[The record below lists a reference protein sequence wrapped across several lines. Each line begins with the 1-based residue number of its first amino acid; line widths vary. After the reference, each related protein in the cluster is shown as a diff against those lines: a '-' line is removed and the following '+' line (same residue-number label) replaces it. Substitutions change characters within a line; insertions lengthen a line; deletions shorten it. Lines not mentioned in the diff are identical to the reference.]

1 LNKKK
6 ILITGY
12 PHTGTS
18 ILKSKFGECDNLHEV
33 INECDYVHSRIINDS
48 GNNEFIV
55 VKSPVLPLELRK
67 YKLKYNVEVTEAKY
81 YEYSIIITNRN
92 PWNLFTSII
101 KRGYDPLSGCKDHLN
116 SKYYHTIDEYLVM
129 CTLFLDALEN
139 KYPNVYPIKYE
150 DFFDNDGES
159 IKQIMTSI
167 GLTYDDDIFTKKT
180 KNYKIDSRVDVP
192 TEKPT
197 DIKFNERYRNWQIN
211 QPFQNM
217 NDEVDIPDEL
227 SDILE
232 NSPIIKQLGYTDPR
246 KIK

>member
-1 LNKKK
+1 LSKKK

-18 ILKSKFGECDNLHEV
+18 ILKSKFGECANVHEV
-33 INECDYVHSRIINDS
+33 INECDYAHDRIISDS
-48 GNNEFIV
+48 GNKEV
-55 VKSPVLPLELRK
+55 VLVKSPVLPLEIRK
-67 YKLKYNVEVTEAKY
+67 HKLKYNVENVKSKY
-81 YEYSIIITNRN
+81 YGYNIILTNRN

-139 KYPNVYPIKYE
+139 KYSNVYPIRYE
-150 DFFDNDGES
+150 DFFDNDGQS
-159 IKQIMTSI
+159 IKGIMTAI
-167 GLTYDDDIFTKKT
+167 GLEYDDAIFQSKSKD
-180 KNYKIDSRVDVP
+180 YKIDSRVP
-192 TEKPT
+192 IPNEKPT
-197 DIKFNERYRNWQIN
+197 DVTFNQLYRNWQIN

-217 NDEVDIPDEL
+217 NGEVDIPDEL

-232 NSPIIKQLGYTDPR
+232 NSPIIMQLGYTDPR